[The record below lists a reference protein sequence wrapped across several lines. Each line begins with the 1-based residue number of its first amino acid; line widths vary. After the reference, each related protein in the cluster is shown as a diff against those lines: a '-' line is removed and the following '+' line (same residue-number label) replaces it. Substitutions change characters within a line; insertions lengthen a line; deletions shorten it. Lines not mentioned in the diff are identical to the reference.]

1 MVVGLASCAFVCS
14 VVTAKRS
21 ASSNRTLDR
30 PLRCGQRYV
39 RVSVIGMNRR
49 RVRRSMSR
57 DTASMMRST
66 MALSDTPVML
76 PARLTCSRV
85 ASQLGISDLSPHAT
99 ECVIPHRTATRPVRV
114 DVEHVAVDG
123 AGHGRLLPCL
133 LRKLAVL
140 VDDRF
145 QLVPGSHLV
154 ALEVR

>member
-30 PLRCGQRYV
+30 PLRCGQRYR

-49 RVRRSMSR
+49 RVRGSMSR
-57 DTASMMRST
+57 ETASMMRST
-66 MALSDTPVML
+66 IALSDTPVMF

-85 ASQLGISDLSPHAT
+85 ASQLGISALSPC
-99 ECVIPHRTATRPVRV
+99 ERPCEISERTRARPVRV

-133 LRKLAVL
+133 LCKLAVL

-145 QLVPGSHLV
+145 ELFPRHG
-154 ALEVR
+154 